1 MADDYAGDRS
11 TTGSLPVGGTVRGT
25 LEETGDTDWFKL
37 DLKANHGYLFTPT
50 MTNGRVPSLTIWNA
64 DANWVVYT
72 SKDGALNTNDLVNP
86 FVPSRSGTY
95 FLEVDGEQ
103 TGGYQVGVR
112 EAPDD
117 AGNDPAAARLLT
129 SASAVAGHF
138 DYAFD
143 KDQFRIPTV
152 AGMTYTVT
160 LSADS
165 GSLGTASYLR
175 LRRDEEGDYSESF
188 QGFSSVS
195 HSFTADRTGDYL
207 VSAVMA
213 SFYPPAD
220 GGLAYHVSVSA
231 TDRTGPK
238 VVAGTG
244 TVDGNIVLTLDEAAF
259 PGPNGDITLYMIG
272 GHRIGS
278 WAPGDAGLHIS
289 GNTITLDA
297 SDVGALMPGRYE
309 VRISRDIVVDASG
322 NGNGYKT
329 ESFNTINVSGTKH
342 GGIALGSGDSMMHM
356 SGSASSEDAA
366 VFHGKR
372 SDFTIVRE
380 GDGFKVVE
388 GNSLGKILSGIER
401 VLFTQSTE
409 VVALSLDG
417 TLGQAFRLYTAAFD
431 RAPDA
436 AGLGFWL
443 DVAERGVSLPE
454 MARGFI
460 ASQEFVDLY
469 GARPDDAAFV
479 AALYENVLHRPGDA
493 GGVRYWMDALGRG
506 ADRGDVLASFS
517 ESKENQDQAV
527 ELIGNGIVY
536 TPYG

>member
-64 DANWVVYT
+64 DANWVEYT
-72 SKDGALNTNDLVNP
+72 TKQGALNTNDLVNP
-86 FVPSRSGTY
+86 FVSYKGGTY
-95 FLEVDGEQ
+95 FLQVDGEQ
-103 TGGYQVGVR
+103 TGSYQVGMR

-129 SASAVAGHF
+129 SASPVAGRF

-160 LSADS
+160 VGADS
-165 GSLGTASYLR
+165 GSLGMASFLR
-175 LRRDEEGDYSESF
+175 LGRDEEGDSTESF
-188 QGFSSVS
+188 RGFASVS

-231 TDRTGPK
+231 ADRTGPK
-238 VVAGTG
+238 VVAGAG
-244 TVDGNIVLTLDEAAF
+244 TVDGDIVLTLDEAAF
-259 PGPNGDITLYMIG
+259 LGTKGGITLYTIA
-272 GHRIGS
+272 GHRVGS

-289 GNTITLDA
+289 GNTVTLA
-297 SDVGALMPGRYE
+297 REVGALVPGRYS
-309 VRISRDIVVDASG
+309 VHVTGDILVDASG

-329 ESFNTINVSGTKH
+329 EFFNAIEVSGTRH
-342 GGIALGSGDSMMHM
+342 GGVALNSGSSMHM
-356 SGSASSEDAA
+356 NGSASTEDAA
-366 VFHGKR
+366 VFGGLL
-372 SDFTIVRE
+372 SDYKIARE
-380 GDGFKVVE
+380 GEGFKVQDWS
-388 GNSLGKILSGIER
+388 GRINILSGIER
-401 VLFTQSTE
+401 VLFTDSDD

-417 TLGQAFRLYTAAFD
+417 KLGQAFRLYTAAFD